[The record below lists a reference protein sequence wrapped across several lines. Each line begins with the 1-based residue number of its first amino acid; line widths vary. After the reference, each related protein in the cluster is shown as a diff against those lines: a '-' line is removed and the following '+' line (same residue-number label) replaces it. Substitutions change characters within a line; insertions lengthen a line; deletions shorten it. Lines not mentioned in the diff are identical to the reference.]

1 MNKKSMNATIEF
13 NSFNN
18 KKFHHKL
25 RNIILTSSD
34 GFDLPFL
41 HYSQLG
47 IGNLVLTYLYALYI
61 KSHIKNL
68 EIIPFYPIRIIPIIK
83 DVKYWYLRS
92 SFEFHYKTQHL
103 KRFLYFFLLGK
114 TFKKSF
120 IKKKNLFLSTHVVN
134 VDTLSFKK
142 VSSLDLNYVKK
153 NIVSFLNFDYVIK
166 KSNKLNLINDKNKNI
181 TVGLHL
187 RRGDF
192 MHKGRKDFKN
202 KKQINRSS
210 NNSNTSPDINAQIN
224 IIKRIKSRIKVINI
238 YSDQSYSKTFKE
250 INSKLDK
257 FKLNLFHTN
266 SNGSKVL
273 QDMMKNDVIIL
284 SNSTLSIT
292 SCILSNQLAL
302 FQNQFLP
309 NRIKKYFKNIKEI
322 KC

>member
-302 FQNQFLP
+302 FQNQLLP

>member
-1 MNKKSMNATIEF
+1 MNNKLIKFDFSNKKKLYPKI
-13 NSFNN
+13 
-18 KKFHHKL
+18 KK
-25 RNIILTSSD
+25 IILTLSN
-34 GFDLPFL
+34 GYDLPFL
-41 HYSQLG
+41 HYSQIGLG
-47 IGNLVLTYLYALYI
+47 SIILTYLYALYI
-61 KSHIKNL
+61 KSNIKNL

-120 IKKKNLFLSTHVVN
+120 IKKKDLFLSTHIDSE
-134 VDTLSFKK
+134 DTLSFKK
-142 VSSLDLNYVKK
+142 ISGLNLNYIKK
-153 NIVSFLNFDYVIK
+153 NIVSVINFDYVIK
-166 KSNKLNLINDKNKNI
+166 KSNKLDLIKDKNKNI
-181 TVGLHL
+181 TLGLHL

-192 MHKGRKDFKN
+192 MHKGRKDYKRLDKASN
-202 KKQINRSS
+202 KS
-210 NNSNTSPDINAQIN
+210 NISPDLNSQIN
-224 IIKRIKSRIKVINI
+224 IIKKVKSKIKVINI
-238 YSDQSYSKTFKE
+238 YSDQSHSKTLKE
-250 INSKLDK
+250 LNSKLDK
-257 FKLNLFHTN
+257 FKLNLFSVN

-302 FQNQFLP
+302 FQDQLLP
-309 NRIKKYFKNIKEI
+309 KKIEKYFKNIKEI

>member
-1 MNKKSMNATIEF
+1 MNNKLIKFNFSNKKKLYPKI
-13 NSFNN
+13 
-18 KKFHHKL
+18 KK
-25 RNIILTSSD
+25 IILTLSN
-34 GFDLPFL
+34 GYDLPFL
-41 HYSQLG
+41 HYSQIGLG
-47 IGNLVLTYLYALYI
+47 SLTLTYLYALYI
-61 KSHIKNL
+61 KSNIKNL

-83 DVKYWYLRS
+83 DVKYWYLSS

-114 TFKKSF
+114 PFKKSF
-120 IKKKNLFLSTHVVN
+120 IKKKNLFLSTGIDSE
-134 VDTLSFKK
+134 DTLFFKK
-142 VSSLDLNYVKK
+142 ISGLNLNYVKK
-153 NIVSFLNFDYVIK
+153 NIVSVINFDYVIK
-166 KSNKLNLINDKNKNI
+166 KTKKLDLINDKNKSI
-181 TVGLHL
+181 TLGLHL

-192 MHKGRKDFKN
+192 IHKGRKDFKN
-202 KKQINRSS
+202 YKKINKSD
-210 NNSNTSPDINAQIN
+210 NNPNTSPDINSQIN

-250 INSKLDK
+250 INSKLDT
-257 FKLNLFHTN
+257 FKLNLFPTN

-302 FQNQFLP
+302 FQNQLLP
-309 NRIKKYFKNIKEI
+309 NKIKKYFKNIKEI